1 MQKDN
6 IKESNKMKKNS
17 RIALKKRAYSIS
29 DNWRG
34 NPNIKVKYY
43 NEWADPDLLYDDYVF
58 NYWDIED
65 ALWEDF
71 LEYNELD
78 ESDAYDGYDIKPEYE
93 EMFDKHVQDF
103 GHSYLDE
110 LIWSGAPKTWH
121 TSKKNAK
128 RKKASGDWAIFIGA
142 VPAPVCGKW
151 VPLPCDDSDIDEAID
166 YAFAEYEKYEGTT
179 CDEYMIPDYEG
190 EFGMSAREMEFADP
204 YKLNEAITELDN
216 SYLPGEVIDCLISY
230 YGIFDAVDS
239 IDDVFYVEGDTVS
252 DLAYNYIEET
262 GGVGELGQDTLER
275 YFDYEAFGRDL
286 AFDFIQGD
294 GYFIHTAK
302 KRGKY
307 CAWGI
312 KKNAKR
318 AKARLNKKTAEMD
331 DDSIMAIAI
340 LMDLARNESLSYAD
354 IALAQDIL
362 EKMRDNGLQD
372 SDEYFELANAV
383 FGMDPFE
390 E

>member
-121 TSKKNAK
+121 TSKKAK
-128 RKKASGDWAIFIGA
+128 RKKASSDWAIFIGA

-151 VPLPCDDSDIDEAID
+151 VSLPCDDSEIDEAIE
-166 YAFAEYEKYEGTT
+166 YAFAEYEKYNGEK
-179 CDEYMIPDYEG
+179 CDEYMIADYEG
-190 EFGMSAREMEFADP
+190 PFGLSARDMEWEDP
-204 YKLNEAITELDN
+204 HKLNEAVTELSD
-216 SYLPGEVIDCLISY
+216 SYLPDEVIAGVIDY
-230 YGIFDAVDS
+230 YGIFDAAKYV
-239 IDDVFYVEGDTVS
+239 DDVDYIEADSES
-252 DLAYNYIEET
+252 DLAHNYIEE
-262 GGVGELGQDTLER
+262 VLGSIEALGRDTLER
-275 YFDYEAFGRDL
+275 YFDYEAFGREL
-286 AFDFIQGD
+286 AWDFDAAD
-294 GYFIHTAK
+294 GYYFRCAK
-302 KRGKY
+302 KQGKFR
-307 CAWGI
+307 AWGI
-312 KKNAKR
+312 KKKAGVSEDRVREIMENA
-318 AKARLNKKTAEMD
+318 E
-331 DDSIMAIAI
+331 
-340 LMDLARNESLSYAD
+340 NECVSYQD
-354 IALAQDIL
+354 VIDAQDYL
-362 EKMRDNGLQD
+362 GELRDKGMQY

-383 FGMDPFE
+383 FGCDPFDIE
-390 E
+390 GSIKAYRKRARKK